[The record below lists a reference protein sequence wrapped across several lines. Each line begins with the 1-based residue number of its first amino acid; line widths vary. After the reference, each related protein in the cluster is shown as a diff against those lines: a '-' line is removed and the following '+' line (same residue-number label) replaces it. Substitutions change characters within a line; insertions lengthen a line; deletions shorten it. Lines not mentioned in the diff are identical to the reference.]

1 MNYGFYRSTIK
12 FCYLIFLSGFAV
24 WTLEI
29 LMFPVQKILGSNT
42 LWKGKPIL
50 GPRQFANTGG
60 RMIIIELG
68 QIAKDSETRLIYL
81 DIRQNSQ
88 RMLLALAEMNKSGL
102 EGRCSKI
109 FSPLLPRLFKGLR
122 NLKRGD

>member
-1 MNYGFYRSTIK
+1 
-12 FCYLIFLSGFAV
+12 
-24 WTLEI
+24 
-29 LMFPVQKILGSNT
+29 
-42 LWKGKPIL
+42 
-50 GPRQFANTGG
+50 
-60 RMIIIELG
+60 MIIIELG